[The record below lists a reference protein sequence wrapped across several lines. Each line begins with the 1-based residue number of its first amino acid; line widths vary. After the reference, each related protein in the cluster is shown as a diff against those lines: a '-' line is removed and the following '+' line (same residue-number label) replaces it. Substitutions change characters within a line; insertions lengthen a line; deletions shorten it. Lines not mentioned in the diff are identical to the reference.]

1 MAAPAQARGPVAAQL
16 APRQIRYILRVAELT
31 LFTGVLN
38 IFASGRGQQL
48 SEPFSSRWGIALTL
62 GILMAVGL
70 YFLVRSTVVPWTMR
84 MLELGPKA
92 AGGDAQAAAEVGQLI
107 ERIRTI
113 GRVQLAIGSLIILA
127 MVIAR
132 LS

>member
-70 YFLVRSTVVPWTMR
+70 YFLVRSTVVPWTLR

>member
-1 MAAPAQARGPVAAQL
+1 MDSP
-16 APRQIRYILRVAELT
+16 
-31 LFTGVLN
+31 

-70 YFLVRSTVVPWTMR
+70 YFLVRSTVVPWTLR